1 MEATLYSHVFF
12 AGRRGASGSDSN
24 RTSAR
29 YRTSAAP
36 DGILASLI
44 PAGLNPASPTLASPT
59 LAEIPPK
66 DGSINVKE
74 FTLLPKSAIR
84 SPVLALNSPAI
95 RSARSVDATA
105 MAWSQKDVLP
115 C

>member
-36 DGILASLI
+36 DGILA
-44 PAGLNPASPTLASPT
+44 GPT

>member
-1 MEATLYSHVFF
+1 MMEATLYSHVFF

-36 DGILASLI
+36 DGILAS
-44 PAGLNPASPTLASPT
+44 LNPASPTLASPT